1 MRNYYIKIH
10 TLLIVY
16 SVIIFFIGNIN
27 RTDLLLTLILLQLTY
42 NNNRNEN

>member
-10 TLLIVY
+10 TLLIVF
-16 SVIIFFIGNIN
+16 SVIMFFMGNIN